1 MPSEN
6 GRLRSTVDEIARSLR
21 SQMTPVNS
29 HFFFFPIFPVGE
41 EDLREYVFDPIAAL
55 PAEIC
60 DLLPPSGIVLAPY
73 LERAVGRSY
82 PSVVSEKPPESKL
95 IFATRVDGDNFA
107 TFFFTVKDEQVS
119 DYHYFLYEALSA
131 VVAQRAPEGLTSE
144 WMALMRSEIEGQ
156 VHGEVDE
163 RSWRLKQGVLRRPIS
178 ARTGGKPFREYA
190 TRAFEDTLTLYLH
203 GVCCDIDVDP
213 GPRQLP
219 SRYIRKRLEVLRRL
233 FPPPEGYAV
242 FPEDLNRELA
252 APKRLV

>member
-29 HFFFFPIFPVGE
+29 RFLFFSIFPIGE
-41 EDLREYVFDPIAAL
+41 EDLREYVHDPIAAL
-55 PAEIC
+55 PKEIS

-73 LERAVGRSY
+73 LERAAGRGY
-82 PSVVSEKPPESKL
+82 PSVVYEKPPESKL

-131 VVAQRAPEGLTSE
+131 VVAQRTSEPVSSE
-144 WMALMRSEIEGQ
+144 WMALIRSEIEAQ
-156 VHGEVDE
+156 LHGEVDE
-163 RSWRLKQGVLRRPIS
+163 RSWRLKQAVLRRPVPT
-178 ARTGGKPFREYA
+178 RTTGKPFREYA

-219 SRYIRKRLEVLRRL
+219 SRHIRKRLELLRRL
-233 FPPPEGYAV
+233 FPPPQGYAV
-242 FPEDLNRELA
+242 FPEDISREPV
-252 APKRLV
+252 APKRLT

>member
-21 SQMTPVNS
+21 SQMTPINS
-29 HFFFFPIFPVGE
+29 RFSFFPILPVGE
-41 EDLREYVFDPIAAL
+41 EDLREYVHDPIAAL
-55 PAEIC
+55 PKGISE
-60 DLLPPSGIVLAPY
+60 LLPPSGIVLAPY
-73 LERAVGRSY
+73 LERPVGRGY
-82 PSVVSEKPPESKL
+82 PSVVYEKPPESKL
-95 IFATRVDGDNFA
+95 IFATRVDGENFA

-131 VVAQRAPEGLTSE
+131 VVAQRASEEVSSE
-144 WMALMRSEIEGQ
+144 WLGLIRSEIEAQ

-163 RSWRLKQGVLRRPIS
+163 RSWRLKQAVLRRPVP
-178 ARTGGKPFREYA
+178 ARTTGKPFREYA

-219 SRYIRKRLEVLRRL
+219 SRYIRKRLELLRRM

-242 FPEDLNRELA
+242 FPEDLSREPA
-252 APKRLV
+252 SPKRLT

>member
-21 SQMTPVNS
+21 SQMTPINS
-29 HFFFFPIFPVGE
+29 RFSFFPIFPVGE
-41 EDLREYVFDPIAAL
+41 EDLGEYVHDPIAAL
-55 PAEIC
+55 PSEISE
-60 DLLPPSGIVLAPY
+60 LLPPSGIVLAPY
-73 LERAVGRSY
+73 LERAVGRGY
-82 PSVVSEKPPESKL
+82 PSVVYEKPPESKL

-131 VVAQRAPEGLTSE
+131 VVAQRTSEQVSAE
-144 WMALMRSEIEGQ
+144 WMALIRSEIEAE

-163 RSWRLKQGVLRRPIS
+163 RSWRLKQAVLRRPVPT
-178 ARTGGKPFREYA
+178 RVTGKAFRDYA

-219 SRYIRKRLEVLRRL
+219 SRYIRKRLELLRRL

-242 FPEDLNRELA
+242 FPEDLNREPA
-252 APKRLV
+252 APKRLT

>member
-21 SQMTPVNS
+21 SRLTPVNS
-29 HFFFFPIFPVGE
+29 RFSFFAIFSVGE
-41 EDLREYVFDPIAAL
+41 EDLREYVYDPIAAL
-55 PAEIC
+55 PKQIC

-73 LERAVGRSY
+73 LERAAGRGY
-82 PSVVSEKPPESKL
+82 PTVVYEKPPESKL
-95 IFATRVDGDNFA
+95 IFATRVDGDNLA

-119 DYHYFLYEALSA
+119 DYHYFLYEALAA
-131 VVAQRAPEGLTSE
+131 VVAQRAPEEVNSE
-144 WMALMRSEIEGQ
+144 WIGLMRSEIEAQ
-156 VHGEVDE
+156 VHGDVDE
-163 RSWRLKQGVLRRPIS
+163 RSWRLKQAVLRRPMP
-178 ARTGGKPFREYA
+178 ARTAGKPFREYA

-242 FPEDLNRELA
+242 FPEDLNRQPA

>member
-21 SQMTPVNS
+21 SQMTPINS
-29 HFFFFPIFPVGE
+29 RFSFFPIFAVGE
-41 EDLREYVFDPIAAL
+41 EDLREYVHDPIAAL
-55 PAEIC
+55 PKEISE
-60 DLLPPSGIVLAPY
+60 LLPPSGIVLAPY
-73 LERAVGRSY
+73 LERAAGRGY
-82 PSVVSEKPPESKL
+82 PSVVYEKPPESRL

-119 DYHYFLYEALSA
+119 DYHYFLYEALAA
-131 VVAQRAPEGLTSE
+131 VVAQRASE
-144 WMALMRSEIEGQ
+144 QVSAEWLALIRSEIEAQ

-163 RSWRLKQGVLRRPIS
+163 RSWRLKQAVLRRP
-178 ARTGGKPFREYA
+178 APTRATGKPFREYA

-219 SRYIRKRLEVLRRL
+219 SRYIRKRLELLRRL
-233 FPPPEGYAV
+233 FPPPAGYAV
-242 FPEDLNRELA
+242 FPEDISREPA
-252 APKRLV
+252 TPKRLI

>member
-21 SQMTPVNS
+21 SRMTPVNS
-29 HFFFFPIFPVGE
+29 RFFFFPIFPVGE
-41 EDLREYVFDPIAAL
+41 EDLREYVYDPIAAL
-55 PAEIC
+55 PKQIC

-73 LERAVGRSY
+73 LERAVGRGY
-82 PSVVSEKPPESKL
+82 PSVVSDKPPESKL

-119 DYHYFLYEALSA
+119 DYHYFLYEALAA
-131 VVAQRAPEGLTSE
+131 VVARRAPEQVTSE
-144 WMALMRSEIEGQ
+144 WIALIRSEIEAQ

-163 RSWRLKQGVLRRPIS
+163 RSWRLKQSVLRRPVSSRI
-178 ARTGGKPFREYA
+178 TGKPFREYA

-242 FPEDLNRELA
+242 FPEDLNKEPA
-252 APKRLV
+252 ASKRLI